1 MELSLSFIPDQCYF
15 YAIFSD
21 EGEVPMN
28 CTGLTL

>member
-1 MELSLSFIPDQCYF
+1 MELFLSFIPDQCYF

-21 EGEVPMN
+21 EGKIPID